1 MKKIYLVLGL
11 LFLCAGGVLLYSA
24 LVVSNNKY
32 IDLGKLTVSNKS
44 IETYTIQDYEDFEK
58 DYLNNQLEDVYITK
72 FLYDGAGPY
81 KTYDLDD
88 FIENGNDYEVGVYDG
103 TVINI
108 HDVGVYEFTGEL
120 TGGMIAINT
129 NGLKGEIHIVLND
142 AILDTDS
149 KKVPA
154 IYVYNKDI
162 TYSDCTV
169 VIEAKDGTANTING
183 GKFKKVSLLASEELD
198 NYQSKY
204 SSEQLTNYTT
214 YTKYYGVYTKEQIE
228 KILFA
233 TVTADKEDLAE

>member
-58 DYLNNQLEDVYITK
+58 DYLNNQLDDVYITK
-72 FLYDGAGPY
+72 FLYDGVGPY

-129 NGLKGEIHIVLND
+129 NGLKGFHVKHCSRI
-142 AILDTDS
+142 
-149 KKVPA
+149 
-154 IYVYNKDI
+154 
-162 TYSDCTV
+162 
-169 VIEAKDGTANTING
+169 
-183 GKFKKVSLLASEELD
+183 
-198 NYQSKY
+198 
-204 SSEQLTNYTT
+204 
-214 YTKYYGVYTKEQIE
+214 
-228 KILFA
+228 
-233 TVTADKEDLAE
+233 